1 MRNLKNDSFASSV
14 LRNSLILFF
23 WWSIFFPG
31 FYSTDSFSTISQAKS
46 GGLSN
51 TGSATWSL
59 YIRYASLLG
68 NAVPLLTLIS
78 GLILTY
84 SVTCLAYSITSKR
97 IAAISS
103 FVLVATPVV
112 YAMGITLWRDIPFT
126 AGLLLV
132 AAYFASQ
139 FSKEVEINE
148 RFWFLLFPGS
158 ALLTFR
164 PNGLPTLALFS
175 LIYFFFNRNRKTL
188 KQLLSALVISTF
200 MGIGFS
206 YIFFQQAPLDSL
218 FAQEFMRAD
227 ISCFA
232 SLDKGRG
239 FVEENLPGISDTQG
253 WRSPEACVFIAR
265 SNLTVNDKIKAIN
278 LLPSVWLKLIVE
290 EPKFVL
296 ETHLKRH
303 AYLVPVPLYGIPET
317 PFIHSTIEFTDR
329 GISWAFPEIAEDARV
344 LPRAWNA
351 GRALFGWAGLW
362 FVVMLFFVRRRNK
375 PELTPIIVMSF
386 SLMSL
391 LFVTAPI
398 PDGRYALFV
407 LISGQLILLSKCLEL
422 SNSTFPKLSFNQS

>member
-1 MRNLKNDSFASSV
+1 MRNLKNNSFASSV
-14 LRNSLILFF
+14 LRNSLILIF

-51 TGSATWSL
+51 SGSATWSL

-84 SVTCLAYSITSKR
+84 SVTCLAYSITTKR

-132 AAYFASQ
+132 VAYFASQ
-139 FSKEVEINE
+139 ISKKFEVNE

-329 GISWAFPEIAEDARV
+329 GISWAFPEIAEDARA

-407 LISGQLILLSKCLEL
+407 LISGQLILLSKCVEL

>member
-1 MRNLKNDSFASSV
+1 VKNLKNDSFNSSV
-14 LRNSLILFF
+14 LRNSVILFF
-23 WWSIFFPG
+23 WWCIFFPG
-31 FYSTDSFSTISQAKS
+31 FYSTDSFSAISQAKS

-59 YIRYASLLG
+59 YVRYISLLG
-68 NAVPLLTLIS
+68 NAVPLLTLLS

-139 FSKEVEINE
+139 LSNRAEITQ

-158 ALLTFR
+158 VLLTFR

-188 KQLLSALVISTF
+188 KDLFSALILSSF
-200 MGIGFS
+200 MTIGFS
-206 YIFFQQAPLDSL
+206 YLFFQQPPLDSL

-232 SLDKGRG
+232 SLDKGID

-253 WRSPEACVFIAR
+253 WGSPEACAFISR
-265 SNLTVNDKIKAIN
+265 SNLTVNDKISAID
-278 LLPSVWLKLIVE
+278 LLPHVWLKLIVE
-290 EPKFVL
+290 DPKFVL
-296 ETHLKRH
+296 ETHLRRN
-303 AYLVPVPLYGIPET
+303 AYLVPVPFYGIPET
-317 PFIHSTIEFTDR
+317 PFIHTTIEFTDR
-329 GISWAFPEIAEDARV
+329 GISWAFPEIAEKARA

-362 FVVMLFFVRRRNK
+362 FTVMVLFARRRNK
-375 PELTPIIVMSF
+375 PELTPIIVMSS

-407 LISGQLILLSKCLEL
+407 IISGQLIMLNKCLEFL
-422 SNSTFPKLSFNQS
+422 SSPISKSRSN

>member
-1 MRNLKNDSFASSV
+1 VKSLKNDSFTSSV
-14 LRNSLILFF
+14 LRNSVILLF
-23 WWSIFFPG
+23 WWCIFFPG
-31 FYSTDSFSTISQAKS
+31 FYSTDSFSAISQAKS
-46 GGLSN
+46 GGLSS

-59 YIRYASLLG
+59 YVRYVSLLG

-132 AAYFASQ
+132 AAYFASR
-139 FSKEVEINE
+139 FSSSVAITQ
-148 RFWFLLFPGS
+148 RFWFLLVPGS
-158 ALLTFR
+158 VLLTFR

-175 LIYFFFNRNRKTL
+175 IVYFFFNRNRKTL
-188 KQLLSALVISTF
+188 KDLFSALILSTF
-200 MGIGFS
+200 MTIGFS
-206 YIFFQQAPLDSL
+206 YLFFQQAPLDSL
-218 FAQEFMRAD
+218 FGQEFMRAD

-232 SLDKGRG
+232 SLDKGIG
-239 FVEENLPGISDTQG
+239 FVEKNLPGISDTQG
-253 WRSPEACVFIAR
+253 WSSREACTFISR
-265 SNLTVNDKIKAIN
+265 NNLTVNDKIKAID
-278 LLPSVWLKLIVE
+278 LLPPVWLKLIVE

-296 ETHLKRH
+296 ETHLRRH

-329 GISWAFPEIAEDARV
+329 GISWAFPEIAEVARV

-351 GRALFGWAGLW
+351 GRALFGWAGFW
-362 FVVMLFFVRRRNK
+362 FVVMILFARRRNK
-375 PELTPIIVMSF
+375 LELTPIIVMSF

-407 LISGQLILLSKCLEL
+407 IISGQLILLNKCLERL
-422 SNSTFPKLSFNQS
+422 SSTFSKSSFK

>member
-1 MRNLKNDSFASSV
+1 MKNLKNDSFNSSV
-14 LRNSLILFF
+14 LRNSVILFF
-23 WWSIFFPG
+23 WWCIFFPG
-31 FYSTDSFSTISQAKS
+31 FYSTDSFSAISQAKS

-59 YIRYASLLG
+59 YVRYISLLG
-68 NAVPLLTLIS
+68 NAVPLLTLLS

-139 FSKEVEINE
+139 LSNRAEITQ

-158 ALLTFR
+158 VLLTFR

-188 KQLLSALVISTF
+188 KDLFSALILSSF
-200 MGIGFS
+200 MTIGFS
-206 YIFFQQAPLDSL
+206 YLFFQQPPLDSL

-232 SLDKGRG
+232 SLDKGID

-253 WRSPEACVFIAR
+253 WGSPEACAFISR
-265 SNLTVNDKIKAIN
+265 SNLTVNDKISAID
-278 LLPSVWLKLIVE
+278 LLPHVWLKLIVE
-290 EPKFVL
+290 DPKFVL
-296 ETHLKRH
+296 ETHLRRN
-303 AYLVPVPLYGIPET
+303 AYLVPVPFYGIPET
-317 PFIHSTIEFTDR
+317 PFIHTTIEFTDR
-329 GISWAFPEIAEDARV
+329 GISWAFPEIAEKARA

-362 FVVMLFFVRRRNK
+362 FTVMVLFARRRNK
-375 PELTPIIVMSF
+375 PELTPIIVMSS

-407 LISGQLILLSKCLEL
+407 IISGQLIMLNKCLEFL
-422 SNSTFPKLSFNQS
+422 SSPISKSRSN

>member
-1 MRNLKNDSFASSV
+1 MRNLKNDSFTSSL
-14 LRNSLILFF
+14 LRNSVILLF
-23 WWSIFFPG
+23 WWCIFFPG
-31 FYSTDSFSTISQAKS
+31 FYSTDSFSTISQAQS

-51 TGSATWSL
+51 SGSATWSL
-59 YIRYASLLG
+59 YVRYISLLG

-84 SVTCLAYSITSKR
+84 SVTCLAYSISSKR
-97 IAAISS
+97 FAAISS
-103 FVLVATPVV
+103 LLLVATPVV

-139 FSKEVEINE
+139 FSNRIEMTQ
-148 RFWFLLFPGS
+148 RFWFLLAPGS
-158 ALLTFR
+158 VLLTFR

-175 LIYFFFNRNRKTL
+175 IVYFFFNRNRRTL
-188 KQLLSALVISTF
+188 KDLFSALVLSTF
-200 MGIGFS
+200 MTVGFS
-206 YIFFQQAPLDSL
+206 YLFFQQAPLDNL
-218 FAQEFMRAD
+218 FGQEFMRAD

-232 SLDKGRG
+232 SLDSGIG

-253 WRSPEACVFIAR
+253 WRSPEACTFIAR
-265 SNLTVNDKIKAIN
+265 SNLTVNDKIKAID
-278 LLPSVWLKLIVE
+278 LLPHVWLKLIAE
-290 EPKFVL
+290 EPTFVL
-296 ETHLKRH
+296 ETHLRRH

-329 GISWAFPEIAEDARV
+329 GIDWAFPEIAEVARA

-362 FVVMLFFVRRRNK
+362 FGVLLFFARRRNK

-391 LFVTAPI
+391 LFITAPI

-407 LISGQLILLSKCLEL
+407 LISGQLILLNKCLEHS
-422 SNSTFPKLSFNQS
+422 SNTFSKSSFK